1 MSCIDHTTRCFLTF
15 PLLSP
20 YPPAILSSIVNQGDR
35 VAQLILERIYTPE
48 VIEVAELDSTDRGAG
63 GFGSTG
69 GFGQVVGEAVQGV
82 QGVVGRV
89 VEGVQEVGQAL
100 GQSAGSAVDVVKQAG
115 EEAK

>member
-1 MSCIDHTTRCFLTF
+1 M
-15 PLLSP
+15 
-20 YPPAILSSIVNQGDR
+20 
-35 VAQLILERIYTPE
+35 
-48 VIEVAELDSTDRGAG
+48 
-63 GFGSTG
+63 
-69 GFGQVVGEAVQGV
+69 VGEAVQGV